1 MRENTPCGKSPK
13 NELAGGCGFSESPF
27 VTVIRE
33 LILSCRGL
41 TGALL
46 LLVGGSGVVAEEAVL
61 GHWLLA
67 PERVQAKRVHA
78 VTGPDAVIEGLGRS
92 VIFTDDPAPGHVQ
105 LSGKNSRIE
114 VTSDISTVEM
124 PQRALTL
131 EAWVRIDKALEWGG
145 IIGALQDNG
154 AYEKGWLLGFRG
166 SNFCFAL
173 NTERSNKL
181 TYLTAP
187 AAFESGRWY
196 HVAGTYDG
204 TTQRLFV
211 DGKQVAQATEQGGAI
226 VYPPKT
232 WLEIGAYHDDNEL
245 YMMAGRLH
253 EVRML
258 GQALAAEA
266 IIKRHGAK
274 RSLFPEP
281 EKPVEPLAIA
291 YGPFVDWVDRST
303 ATITWEVDQPMQG
316 KLRWSMPSGESA
328 VLKTDRLAKRHT
340 VTVTKLLREG
350 EYTYQILS
358 EDPKLKSKTYKFD
371 SSFYYRLPR
380 VTLGQAENSDAGR
393 VRNAVK
399 QMLDLANGRAGYC
412 LVLGGVDGSLALELV
427 RQSDFQVLVL
437 DDRPEVI
444 RNVRSNLDAAG
455 VYGVRATAKLG
466 KLDERVF
473 GPMLFNLI
481 VSERHLLGGEL
492 PVDSAADAFRSLA
505 PAGGTLVLGQSGNF
519 APVQEWFGKVD
530 ARTIRDGNNKPV
542 WQVSQRPALAGA
554 GDWTHQYGN
563 AQNTSCSDDELVKG
577 EMGVKWWGEP
587 GPRPMPDRGPR
598 NPAPLSAGGRL
609 YIQGDRMLF
618 GLDAYNGSVLWS
630 QSSPEMR
637 RANIPRDSSNMVA
650 DERALYVAQG
660 RYCIHYDG
668 QTGQRARRFA
678 VPEADTGEHH
688 WSFLAVEGS
697 TLVGS
702 RVNKGTLYLGDDG
715 EWFEDFKPSDISRV
729 TSDRLFGVDTAGGD
743 IRWEYSGGAIINS
756 TITIGEDVIYFIE
769 STAEAARAKAGT
781 IQTIDQLTH
790 QKLVALDLKS
800 GQRQWERDHDF
811 SKLQFMTY
819 LVYADDMLIATGT
832 DKDKNYHTY
841 ALSASRRVTDE
852 GGDAPTFLPP
862 GSLLWED
869 HHKEGKGHHS
879 GHLQHPVI
887 VGDTF
892 YSDQWAFDLNTGKQ
906 IRDDLPERRGC
917 GTMSASRHSMFF
929 RHYFHGMWNLD
940 TNKRT
945 QFEGI
950 RSGCWLG
957 LIPAGGMLLAP
968 E

>member
-1 MRENTPCGKSPK
+1 MASV
-13 NELAGGCGFSESPF
+13 LFVIGG
-27 VTVIRE
+27 
-33 LILSCRGL
+33 
-41 TGALL
+41 
-46 LLVGGSGVVAEEAVL
+46 GGVAVAEESVL
-61 GHWLLA
+61 GHWLFA
-67 PERVQAKRVHA
+67 PDRLEGKVVSA
-78 VTGPDAVIEGLGRS
+78 VVGADAVAEGLGRS
-92 VIFTDDPAPGHVQ
+92 VTFADTPAPAHVQ
-105 LSGKNSRIE
+105 LTGNGSRLE
-114 VTSDISTVEM
+114 VTSDISSVDM
-124 PQRALTL
+124 PKRDMTL
-131 EAWVRIDKALEWGG
+131 EAWVRVDKAMQWGG

-154 AYEKGWLLGFRG
+154 TYEKGWLLGFRG
-166 SNFCFAL
+166 SSFCFAL
-173 NTERSNKL
+173 NTEGSDKL

-187 AAFESGRWY
+187 TAFEHGRWY
-196 HVAGTYDG
+196 HLAGTYDG

-211 DGKQVAQATEQGGAI
+211 DGKQVAQATEQSGAI

-232 WLEIGAYHDDNEL
+232 WLEIGAYHDDDEHF
-245 YMMAGRLH
+245 MMNGRLH
-253 EVRML
+253 EVRVL
-258 GQALAAEA
+258 GQTLSAEA
-266 IIKRHGAK
+266 LSARHLAK
-274 RSLFPEP
+274 RELFPEP
-281 EKPVEPLAIA
+281 VKPAEPMGIA
-291 YGPFVDWVDRST
+291 FGPFVDWVDRST
-303 ATITWEVDQPMQG
+303 ATITWEVDKPMQG
-316 KLRWSMPSGESA
+316 QLRWSMPSGQSA
-328 VLKTDRLAKRHT
+328 MLKTDSLAKRHIVK
-340 VTVTKLLREG
+340 VTDLVREG

-358 EDPKLKSKTYKFD
+358 DDPELKSKTYKFD

-380 VTLGQAENSDAGR
+380 VTLGQAETTDAGR

-399 QMLDLANGRAGYC
+399 QMLDLAKGRAGYC

-427 RQSDFQVLVL
+427 RQSDFQVIVL

-455 VYGVRATAKLG
+455 VYGARATAKLC
-466 KLDERVF
+466 KLSDKTF

-481 VSERHLLGGEL
+481 VSERHLLGGQL

-505 PAGGTLVLGQSGNF
+505 PAGGTLVLGQSGDF
-519 APVQEWFGKVD
+519 ASAQNWFGKVD
-530 ARTIRDGNNKPV
+530 ARTIRDGKNEPV

-618 GLDAYNGSVLWS
+618 GLDAYNGTVLWS

-650 DERALYVAQG
+650 DKFALYVAQG

-668 QTGQRARRFA
+668 QTGQRARRYA
-678 VPEADTGEHH
+678 VPEADTGKHH
-688 WSFLAVEGS
+688 WSFLAVESS

-729 TSDRLFGVDTAGGD
+729 TSDRLFGVDTATGKT
-743 IRWEYSGGAIINS
+743 RWEYSGGAIINS

-769 STAEAARAKAGT
+769 STSEEARAKAGT
-781 IQTIDQLTH
+781 IQTIGQLTH
-790 QKLVALDLKS
+790 QKLVALDLNS

-832 DKDKNYHTY
+832 DKNKNYHTY
-841 ALSASRRVTDE
+841 ALAASRRVTKTED
-852 GGDAPTFLPP
+852 GDSSILPP

-892 YSDQWAFDLNTGKQ
+892 YSDQWAFDLKTGKQ

-968 E
+968 ETSAGCSCTHSIQTSVGYLPRALE